1 MVAWSLCLVDRMCV
15 PPLINTRYC
24 SFPMGLFADDV
35 QWCRSSSL
43 LPAVRLTFML
53 CLPCVIAAARVDA
66 TVDSC
71 PVEKKH

>member
-1 MVAWSLCLVDRMCV
+1 MCV

-24 SFPMGLFADDV
+24 SVPMGLFADDV

-53 CLPCVIAAARVDA
+53 CLPCVIVEHCVIAAARVDA